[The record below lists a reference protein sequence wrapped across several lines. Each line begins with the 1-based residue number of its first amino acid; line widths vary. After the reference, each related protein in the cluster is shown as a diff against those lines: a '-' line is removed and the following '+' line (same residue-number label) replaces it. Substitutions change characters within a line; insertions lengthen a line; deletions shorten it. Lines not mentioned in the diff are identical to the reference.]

1 MFRRLAN
8 VFQGS
13 EHVSG
18 QSSIGGVPIT
28 LFQKRKKKRSL
39 NDNDQSDASRC
50 VCFDDCV
57 DFVGWSQHGAAL
69 AHCYRQA
76 MTGHYP
82 FRNTI
87 EPEMVLREHH
97 FAQLV
102 QKKNSVKLTRRFW
115 RVGRPRTGRR
125 RAACGGRVR
134 RRCSRTT
141 KCPPAWR
148 TTSSAAPRAIGTTG
162 SPPGTKRWVGRMV

>member
-1 MFRRLAN
+1 MNDSDSDGEEEVEEEEVFRRLAN

-102 QKKNSVKLTRRFW
+102 KKKLGKTDSKILESWSASDWPQKSGLRR
-115 RVGRPRTGRR
+115 
-125 RAACGGRVR
+125 
-134 RRCSRTT
+134 
-141 KCPPAWR
+141 
-148 TTSSAAPRAIGTTG
+148 
-162 SPPGTKRWVGRMV
+162 